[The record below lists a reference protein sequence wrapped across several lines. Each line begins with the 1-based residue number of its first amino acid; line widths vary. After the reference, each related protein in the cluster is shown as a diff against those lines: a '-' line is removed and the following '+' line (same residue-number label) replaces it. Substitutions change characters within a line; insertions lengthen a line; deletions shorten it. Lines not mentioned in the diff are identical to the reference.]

1 MYTYEQIDNNRITAP
16 PAVMNCNIML
26 PIYTIYFTGTI
37 FPELPSQIYRPVPL
51 EKKPHK
57 RLGDSQALRQ
67 VPCLGDAVAGSPLS
81 PLNHIIIRGL
91 NRQNIFLD
99 DCDRN
104 DFWST

>member
-37 FPELPSQIYRPVPL
+37 FPGLPSQIHRPVLL

-57 RLGDSQALRQ
+57 RLGDSHQALRQ
-67 VPCLGDAVAGSPLS
+67 VPCLWDAVSE
-81 PLNHIIIRGL
+81 
-91 NRQNIFLD
+91 
-99 DCDRN
+99 
-104 DFWST
+104 